1 MQINTSAA
9 RLSSVNVVR
18 FWLIPLINESPYF
31 SYIFFL
37 KLLTGILEFIKGTKT
52 SHHGLNNVGYRR
64 ATYTF
69 TKGCNIVKW
78 S

>member
-31 SYIFFL
+31 SYLISKVVNRYIGFH
-37 KLLTGILEFIKGTKT
+37 K
-52 SHHGLNNVGYRR
+52 RD
-64 ATYTF
+64 
-69 TKGCNIVKW
+69 
-78 S
+78 

>member
-31 SYIFFL
+31 SYIL
-37 KLLTGILEFIKGTKT
+37 KLLAGIMDIIKGTKT

-64 ATYTF
+64 ATYTY
-69 TKGCNIVKW
+69 TNGCYIEK
-78 S
+78 